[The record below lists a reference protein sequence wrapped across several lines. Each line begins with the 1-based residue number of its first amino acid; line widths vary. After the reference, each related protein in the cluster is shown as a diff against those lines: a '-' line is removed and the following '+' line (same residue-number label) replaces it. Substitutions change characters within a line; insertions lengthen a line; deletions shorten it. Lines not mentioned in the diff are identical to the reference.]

1 MYYYLK
7 GTLAAKGE
15 NYIVVDVSGVGYMV
29 YTSLNGIE
37 KSGPIGNQITV
48 YTYLNV
54 REDAMDLYASYI
66 GFGSRS

>member
-37 KSGPIGNQITV
+37 PPT
-48 YTYLNV
+48 
-54 REDAMDLYASYI
+54 R
-66 GFGSRS
+66 GFSVLCSTN